1 VLAVAAADTDDRV
14 RVIFSTP
21 ADQGAIFPVRF
32 AGDGAGVDDV
42 AVAVFI
48 KPADL
53 MTPVPEQLLHGLG
66 LILVYLTAEGMKS
79 KSHRNTTI
87 GKIRD
92 IISLIPLYR
101 KNGQK
106 GSPNRGKTGKNLV
119 CLQRMTSVFSRNMIS

>member
-1 VLAVAAADTDDRV
+1 
-14 RVIFSTP
+14 VIFPAP
-21 ADQGAIFPVRF
+21 ADQGAVFSGRF

-42 AVAVFI
+42 AVAVFV
-48 KPADL
+48 KPADR
-53 MTPVPEQLLHGLG
+53 MPPVPELLLHGLG

-101 KNGQK
+101 KNGQLY
-106 GSPNRGKTGKNLV
+106 RRKNCAAEAAQL
-119 CLQRMTSVFSRNMIS
+119 L